1 MSSKSNMAS
10 KSESTTPSGG
20 ITSKAVEKNN
30 LKSTPTTQ
38 TQCVLSEADRQQMIA
53 TAAYYRAEKRGF
65 DNGDEMQ
72 DWLEAEAEAEL
83 DYAM

>member
-1 MSSKSNMAS
+1 MSSKLNIT
-10 KSESTTPSGG
+10 SESKPG
-20 ITSKAVEKNN
+20 IPAEVIVSKAIEK
-30 LKSTPTTQ
+30 LKSVPTKQ
-38 TQCVLSEADRQQMIA
+38 AQCVLSEADRQQMIA

-72 DWLEAEAEAEL
+72 DWLEAEAEL

>member
-20 ITSKAVEKNN
+20 IVSKAVEKNN

-38 TQCVLSEADRQQMIA
+38 AQCVLSEADRQQMIA

-72 DWLEAEAEAEL
+72 DWLEAEAEL